1 MEPIRFYIKPEPKP
15 RMTQR
20 DKWAKRPAV
29 VRYYDF
35 CDGLRLLWGN
45 RVVPDS
51 VHLMFTIEMPASWS
65 EKKKLMMEGQPH
77 QQRPDIDNYIK
88 AFLDALCKD
97 DSYVYAVRAEKYWGR
112 QASISVGSLQ
122 STYSLLQSDTV
133 TNGDLYDS

>member
-1 MEPIRFYIKPEPKP
+1 
-15 RMTQR
+15 MTQR

-29 VRYYDF
+29 VRYHAF
-35 CDGLRLLWGN
+35 CDGLRLLWGS

-51 VHLMFTIEMPASWS
+51 LHLVFVIEMPKSWS

-88 AFLDALCKD
+88 AFLDALCED

-112 QASISVGSLQ
+112 EASISVSELQ
-122 STYSLLQSDTV
+122 SIDNLIQ
-133 TNGDLYDS
+133 

>member
-29 VRYYDF
+29 VRYHAF
-35 CDGLRLLWGN
+35 CDGLRLLWGS

-51 VHLMFTIEMPASWS
+51 LHLVFVIEMPKSWS

-88 AFLDALCKD
+88 AFLDALCED

-112 QASISVGSLQ
+112 EASISVSELQ
-122 STYSLLQSDTV
+122 SIDNLIQ
-133 TNGDLYDS
+133 